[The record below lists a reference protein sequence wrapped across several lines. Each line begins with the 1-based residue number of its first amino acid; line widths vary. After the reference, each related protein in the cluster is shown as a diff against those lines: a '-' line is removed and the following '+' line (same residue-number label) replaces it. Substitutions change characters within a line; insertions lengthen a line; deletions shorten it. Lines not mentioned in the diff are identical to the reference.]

1 MAALLKS
8 NLHHK
13 SVDGEIMFKK
23 VKSKSVKQKENQTG
37 DPALIYEE
45 FLLYRYEKSHRNA

>member
-8 NLHHK
+8 HLHHK
-13 SVDGEIMFKK
+13 PVDGEIIFKR

>member
-8 NLHHK
+8 HLHHK
-13 SVDGEIMFKK
+13 PVDGEIIFKR

-37 DPALIYEE
+37 DPALIYKE